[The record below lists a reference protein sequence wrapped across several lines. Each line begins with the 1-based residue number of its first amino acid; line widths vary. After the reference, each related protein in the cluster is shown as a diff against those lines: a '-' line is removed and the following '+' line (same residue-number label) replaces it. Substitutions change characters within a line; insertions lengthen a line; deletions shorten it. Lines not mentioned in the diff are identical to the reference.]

1 MPSICGGFDEVKIRV
16 MTVYDET
23 IRGAAEL
30 RRQIKL
36 SGGLKMG
43 ETSCTKNG
51 GVGHYAHPMGTVCPA
66 CRGLGYLL
74 DRKDWTTQS
83 ICPNC
88 DSRGVLED

>member
-1 MPSICGGFDEVKIRV
+1 

-51 GVGHYAHPMGTVCPA
+51 VVGHYAPHMGPV
-66 CRGLGYLL
+66 
-74 DRKDWTTQS
+74 
-83 ICPNC
+83 
-88 DSRGVLED
+88 